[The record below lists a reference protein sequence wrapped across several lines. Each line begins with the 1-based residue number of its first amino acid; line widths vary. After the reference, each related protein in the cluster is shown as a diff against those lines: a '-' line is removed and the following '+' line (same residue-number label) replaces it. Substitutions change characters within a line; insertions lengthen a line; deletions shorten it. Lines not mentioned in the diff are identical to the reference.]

1 MKVLRAAAE
10 ATAAAAAAAATPPP
24 ITSTEELSGEK
35 EAEAH
40 GESPN
45 EIIDLSRKDNHASTD
60 FNRNDIKHEMG
71 RNGSTQV

>member
-10 ATAAAAAAAATPPP
+10 ATAAAAAAATPPQ
-24 ITSTEELSGEK
+24 ITSTEELSREK
-35 EAEAH
+35 EADAH

-60 FNRNDIKHEMG
+60 FNRNDIKHEMR
-71 RNGSTQV
+71 RNDSTQE